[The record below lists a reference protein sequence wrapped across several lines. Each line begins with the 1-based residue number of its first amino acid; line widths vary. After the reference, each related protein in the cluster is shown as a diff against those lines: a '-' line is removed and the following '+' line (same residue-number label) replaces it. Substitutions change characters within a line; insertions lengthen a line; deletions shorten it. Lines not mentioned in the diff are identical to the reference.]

1 MRVNEF
7 ARLLGFVL
15 ISAIAVRLFAAA
27 PDSDK
32 PPRLTSTELKQPLIW
47 SSECISPAGVT
58 LGFGG
63 QDQQADDGGGGTRLK
78 VDGKWESIS
87 AELWRKH
94 PNRERH
100 AELVKLCQE
109 LKRIRQVIRDAWF
122 EDSLAALEK
131 QPSTKEQLAAVETAL
146 QRWQV
151 VLPGNKKLLAQRT
164 ANLVQ
169 HSLGGI
175 SRVELNSRLMS
186 WSIERLH
193 NAVIATEEVL
203 ALHGAEPLPRALSP
217 LAYDPKTGRFVLF
230 GGDHC
235 DFLLNDLWLFDPKT
249 ETWEVRIAE
258 NDEAKPAPR
267 ANHRLT
273 ANGDGTVTISGGY
286 KYTSSTDYCGGQ
298 YKDHPRDSEYTYDI
312 VANRWTSPAPVPAAP
327 SREYRVGPFDPK
339 YYLTAAR
346 PSRSAITDVLKTLPE
361 NTWVEM
367 KPPAMPQLNRDWGT
381 AIIDPD
387 RDLILRFSG
396 GHSAHGGSDVLHY
409 HLATNRWELT
419 QPVEFPLGQLY
430 SNTEYPDGF
439 NFNRRPWVTG
449 HTYQNYGYAP
459 GLKQMV
465 FAGRETHNYFYDP
478 SLGDWL
484 PQRTAKPAGMLYNSC
499 FYTLTLTSSPDTLYC
514 WTQEG
519 RLFSFA
525 TDVRN
530 WLEIKLQGEKLEGAV
545 VDNSTIIYDGS
556 RKRLLCCRK
565 PYGDKERYRGTWQA
579 IDLATGTVSTLVPPN
594 AAAAADVPYLCQIRI
609 DPEHDLLLCGC
620 TLPDTED
627 GIRRTPA
634 FDLKENRW
642 VSFRITGDDPS
653 GTKGRNVSL
662 GLMYDARRKLFW
674 AVDAA
679 SRVFVLRFNPETAER
694 VVLVEGK

>member
-1 MRVNEF
+1 MAIVAAT
-7 ARLLGFVL
+7 ARM
-15 ISAIAVRLFAAA
+15 FAAP

-32 PPRLTSTELKQPLIW
+32 PPRLSSTELKQPLIW
-47 SSECISPAGVT
+47 SSECTSPAGFT

-63 QDQQADDGGGGTRLK
+63 QDQQSDDGGGGPRVK
-78 VDGKWESIS
+78 IDGKWESIS
-87 AELWRKH
+87 ADLWRKH
-94 PNRERH
+94 PDRTRAGFEETSR
-100 AELVKLCQE
+100 E
-109 LKRIRQVIRDAWF
+109 LKRIRQVARHAWF
-122 EDSLAALEK
+122 EDNLHALEK
-131 QPSTKEQLAAVETAL
+131 QPREADRLREILTTAKNWKARSPQRQELANRKEYFMESFRNSLS
-146 QRWQV
+146 
-151 VLPGNKKLLAQRT
+151 KLELNT
-164 ANLVQ
+164 DLTPANLSQ
-169 HSLGGI
+169 INTAIFALE
-175 SRVELNSRLMS
+175 ELA
-186 WSIERLH
+186 ELH
-193 NAVIATEEVL
+193 A
-203 ALHGAEPLPRALSP
+203 AEPLPRALSP
-217 LAYDPKTGRFVLF
+217 LVYDTKTEKFVLF

-249 ETWEVRIAE
+249 KTWEVRIAE
-258 NDEAKPAPR
+258 NDDAKPAPR

-273 ANGDGTVTISGGY
+273 ANGDGTITISGGY

-298 YKDHPRDSEYTYDI
+298 YKDHPRDVEYTYDI
-312 VANRWTSPAPVPAAP
+312 AANRWTSPAPEKPAP
-327 SREYRVGPFDPK
+327 SREYRTGPFDPQFFFASEK
-339 YYLTAAR
+339 APS
-346 PSRSAITDVLKTLPE
+346 PSRAITAEMLKDIPE
-361 NTWVEM
+361 NTWIAM

-409 HLATNRWELT
+409 HLSTNRWELT

-459 GLKQMV
+459 RLKLLV

-484 PQRTAKPAGMLYNSC
+484 PQRTPKRAALAYNSC
-499 FYTLTLTSSPDTLYC
+499 FYTLTLTSSPDKLYC

-519 RLFSFA
+519 RLFLFDA
-525 TDVRN
+525 EQKN
-530 WLEIKLQGEKLEGAV
+530 WLDIKLQGEKLEGAV
-545 VDNSTIIYDGS
+545 VDNSTLIYDGN

-565 PYGDKERYRGTWQA
+565 PYGDKERYNGRWQA
-579 IDLATGTVSTLVPPN
+579 IDLATGTVSTIIPEN

-609 DPEHDLLLCGC
+609 DPKHDLLLAGC
-620 TLPDTED
+620 TLPAEN
-627 GIRRTPA
+627 GELRRTPA
-634 FDLKENRW
+634 FDMKENRW

-653 GTKGRNVSL
+653 GPKGRNVSL

-679 SRVFVLRFNPETAER
+679 SRVFVLKFNPATAER
-694 VVLVEGK
+694 VVLGEGS